1 MNRIVTEDK
10 DGFIKL
16 TANEYR
22 QFDMWIAE
30 NNEELYQ
37 NKIAYETRWAK
48 DQFFYVKLLDESVIT
63 FNDIPLD
70 KE

>member
-1 MNRIVTEDK
+1 MNRIMTEDK

>member
-1 MNRIVTEDK
+1 MKVGEGEED
-10 DGFIKL
+10 FERL
-16 TANEYR
+16 SPNQYR
-22 QFDMWIAE
+22 QFEMWVAK
-30 NNEELYQ
+30 NNKELYEG
-37 NKIAYETRWAK
+37 KIAWETRWAK

>member
-1 MNRIVTEDK
+1 MNRIMTEDK

-63 FNDIPLD
+63 INDIPLD
-70 KE
+70 KV